1 MGAMIVRGLVVVSVV
16 LFSSAV
22 GAELTDKEKQERR
35 GEIDVQTEKI
45 LSELYEVSPAARSHI
60 KSAAGYAVF
69 SNFGMKI
76 LFAGGGSGKGLALNN
91 RTGERTYM
99 KMLEVQAGFG
109 FGVKKFKLI
118 WLFTEASDFDKFVNA
133 GWEFGAQATAAASI
147 GEEGGSIQGA
157 MSISPGVWLYQIT
170 GDGFALELTAK
181 STKYSKNDDLN

>member
-35 GEIDVQTEKI
+35 GEIDVQI
-45 LSELYEVSPAARSHI
+45 SELYEVSPAARSHI

-99 KMLEVQAGFG
+99 KMLEVQAVLG
-109 FGVKKFKLI
+109 L
-118 WLFTEASDFDKFVNA
+118 A
-133 GWEFGAQATAAASI
+133 
-147 GEEGGSIQGA
+147 
-157 MSISPGVWLYQIT
+157 P
-170 GDGFALELTAK
+170 K
-181 STKYSKNDDLN
+181 SSN

>member
-99 KMLEVQAGFG
+99 KMLEVQAVLG
-109 FGVKKFKLI
+109 L
-118 WLFTEASDFDKFVNA
+118 A
-133 GWEFGAQATAAASI
+133 
-147 GEEGGSIQGA
+147 
-157 MSISPGVWLYQIT
+157 P
-170 GDGFALELTAK
+170 K
-181 STKYSKNDDLN
+181 SSN